1 MYAVI
6 MAGGK
11 GTRFWPRSR
20 QGMPKHLLDIVSGRT
35 IIQETID
42 RILTLVPAEKIII
55 VTGKSHAAELMRQ
68 LPFIPSENVIIE
80 PVGRN
85 TAPCIGIAALHVMK
99 KAGDDV
105 MIVLPSDHKID
116 DKEEFI
122 NVLKA
127 SAEMA
132 SRGDYLVTIGISPT
146 RPETGYGYLEK
157 GAVAAAI
164 GGEKIYRVKS
174 IREKPDLNQA
184 RAFIKRK
191 NFFWNSGMFIW
202 KASAILNAISRW
214 LPALHEG
221 LADIGQLI
229 GTDKEKNAMESVYG
243 SLQSISIDYGVMER
257 ADNVLLVPG
266 DFGWSDIGSWDALWE
281 TSAKDPAGN
290 VSRGNFAAIDTSNSL
305 VFASDKLIAAVGVED
320 LIVVDTGDALL
331 ICRRGSSQDVRKIVD
346 LLEEKGMQHLL

>member
-20 QGMPKHLLDIVSGRT
+20 QGMPKHLLDIVSERT

-42 RILTLVPAEKIII
+42 RILPLVPAEKIII
-55 VTGKSHAAELMRQ
+55 VTGKSHAGELMRQ
-68 LPFIPSENVIIE
+68 LPLIPRENVIIE

-85 TAPCIGIAALHVMK
+85 TAPCIGIAALHIMK

-105 MIVLPSDHKID
+105 MVVLPSDHKID
-116 DKEEFI
+116 DKAEFI
-122 NVLKA
+122 NVLRA
-127 SAEMA
+127 SADMA

-164 GGEKIYRVKS
+164 DGEKIYRVKS
-174 IREKPDLNQA
+174 IREKPDLDQA
-184 RAFIKRK
+184 KAFIRRK

-202 KASAILNAISRW
+202 KASAILNAINRW

-221 LADIGQLI
+221 LADIGPSI
-229 GTDKEKNAMESVYG
+229 GTDKEKDAMESVYG

-257 ADNVLLVPG
+257 ADNVLIVRG

-281 TSAKDPAGN
+281 ASAKDPSGN
-290 VSRGNFAAIDTSNSL
+290 VTRGRIAAIGTRNSL

-331 ICRRGSSQDVRKIVD
+331 ICRRGSSQDVRQIVD
-346 LLEEKGMQHLL
+346 LLEEKGMKHLL